1 MNASKNNTG
10 VSRVLGIDYGS
21 VRVGL
26 AVSDPLRIFAQ
37 GLGTL
42 DNNERLYEKLLGV
55 IDEKEITLIVVGLP
69 LTLKGERGF
78 KSDEVDRFIA
88 ELGKRT
94 DVEIVQWDERF
105 TSKIAQQTILSMGT
119 KKMKRREKGKV
130 DEIAAAV
137 MLQGFLD
144 QTKPSIIC

>member
-1 MNASKNNTG
+1 M
-10 VSRVLGIDYGS
+10 LGIDYGS